1 MHEPEPKNWHQKTW
15 VRVLLLIF
23 AVLIAGG
30 LYLLSIRIA
39 TQRPRTV
46 PVTPDTSDW
55 DGL

>member
-15 VRVLLLIF
+15 VRILLLIF

-30 LYLLSIRIA
+30 LYLISIRIA

-46 PVTPDTSDW
+46 PATPDTS
-55 DGL
+55 GLE